1 MPWLNNKKVIAL
13 WTHETRA
20 NSWAWIDNAWRKFS
34 ETNSDSCTNMTILAS
49 HAKDGNRDVN
59 VFVDG
64 DRVREM
70 YVW

>member
-13 WTHETRA
+13 WANHQRA
-20 NSWAWIDNAWRKFS
+20 NSWAWIEGAWRKFHDANPDAT
-34 ETNSDSCTNMTILAS
+34 TNTTILAS

-59 VFVDG
+59 VLVEN
-64 DRVREM
+64 DRVMEM